1 MSSSYLM
8 EEEWESIDNPTESF
22 NPLATGGKMRRE
34 KREEVRDSRGGAGGG
49 GERTPPALT
58 PTGSL

>member
-1 MSSSYLM
+1 M

-49 GERTPPALT
+49 GERTPLALT